1 MERLDLKVHVVN
13 GIKKLF
19 WHSSFANIDH
29 FLQMYDKYEAIT
41 NDGIDVE
48 KLESDEN
55 DVYKLT
61 FHFGDITCNVTL
73 IFRLSGIRLI
83 LDEVL

>member
-19 WHSSFANIDH
+19 WHSSFANIEH
-29 FLQMYDKYEAIT
+29 FLQMYEKYEPIT

-48 KLESDEN
+48 KLEWDDN
-55 DVYKLT
+55 AYKLT

-73 IFRLSGIRLI
+73 IFKPSGYRL
-83 LDEVL
+83 VLNKIM